1 MADSKTKKKCSFCG
15 RSENEVGFLI
25 TGMNGYICDSCAT
38 QAYEITQEALGES
51 KKSAGATKLNL
62 KELPKPVEIKKFL
75 DQYVI
80 GQDDAKE
87 TLSVAVYN
95 HYKRINY
102 NIEHNINPND
112 KSNDA
117 LVLDKS
123 NILLIGPTGSG
134 KTYIVRM
141 IAKLLDVPFTIVD
154 ATSFT
159 ESGYV
164 GEDVESILSRLL
176 MECDYDTKKAE
187 RGIVFIDEVDKL
199 KKSSAGASVT
209 KDVNGSGVQQ
219 AMLKLLE
226 GSKVMVPPQG
236 GRKHP
241 EMPMI
246 EVDTTNILFIC
257 GGAFVGLDK
266 IVDKRTKA
274 SSKVSVGFVHNDN
287 DVVVDKNKKVTPD
300 DVKKFGMI
308 PEFVGRVPVITQVNK
323 LDKHALI
330 RILTEP
336 KNNIVDQY
344 KEMLKIDGINLTFDP
359 KVYELIASQADKY
372 GLGARGLKGIMETI
386 MRHPMYELPSK
397 NVKNYKMTLKK
408 VKEYL
413 EAV

>member
-1 MADSKTKKKCSFCG
+1 MEYCNFCG
-15 RSENEVGFLI
+15 RSEKEVGPMYYGLKGCICKECADLLYDVLAEYKEFDVSAEDAIDTEPTDEKLI
-25 TGMNGYICDSCAT
+25 I
-38 QAYEITQEALGES
+38 
-51 KKSAGATKLNL
+51 
-62 KELPKPVEIKKFL
+62 PKPMEIKKYL
-75 DQYVI
+75 DDYVI

-266 IVDKRTKA
+266 IVEKRTKT

-287 DVVVDKNKKVTPD
+287 NVVVDKNKKVTPD

-359 KVYELIASQADKY
+359 KVYELIANQADKY

-386 MRHPMYELPSK
+386 MKRPMYELPSK

-408 VKEYL
+408 AKEYL

>member
-1 MADSKTKKKCSFCG
+1 MEYCNFCG
-15 RSENEVGFLI
+15 RSEKEVGPMYYGLKGCICKECADLLYDVLAEYKEFDVSAEDAIDDEPTDEKLI
-25 TGMNGYICDSCAT
+25 I
-38 QAYEITQEALGES
+38 
-51 KKSAGATKLNL
+51 
-62 KELPKPVEIKKFL
+62 PKPMEIKKYL
-75 DQYVI
+75 DDYVI

-199 KKSSAGASVT
+199 KKNSAGASVT

-266 IVDKRTKA
+266 IVDKRTKS
-274 SSKVSVGFVHNDN
+274 SSKVS
-287 DVVVDKNKKVTPD
+287 VDKNKKVTPD

-359 KVYELIASQADKY
+359 KVYELIANQADKY

-386 MRHPMYELPSK
+386 MRRPMYELPSK

-408 VKEYL
+408 AKEYL

>member
-1 MADSKTKKKCSFCG
+1 MEYCNFCG
-15 RSENEVGFLI
+15 RSEKEVGPMYYGLKGCICKECADLLYDVLAEYKEFDVPAEDAIDAESTDEKLI
-25 TGMNGYICDSCAT
+25 I
-38 QAYEITQEALGES
+38 
-51 KKSAGATKLNL
+51 
-62 KELPKPVEIKKFL
+62 PKPMEIKKYL
-75 DQYVI
+75 DDYVI

-266 IVDKRTKA
+266 IVEKRTKA

-287 DVVVDKNKKVTPD
+287 DVVVKKYVTRGVILMEIEHKYLINKSDLPD
-300 DVKKFGMI
+300 GYDTYPAKSIKQGYLLHKPALRIRKEILLPDGELCAAHAAARVDVIRAAFKHI
-308 PEFVGRVPVITQVNK
+308 AESVSRNAAVVVGR
-323 LDKHALI
+323 
-330 RILTEP
+330 
-336 KNNIVDQY
+336 
-344 KEMLKIDGINLTFDP
+344 KICDWERERKRF
-359 KVYELIASQADKY
+359 AF
-372 GLGARGLKGIMETI
+372 ARL
-386 MRHPMYELPSK
+386 
-397 NVKNYKMTLKK
+397 
-408 VKEYL
+408 
-413 EAV
+413 

>member
-1 MADSKTKKKCSFCG
+1 MEYCNFCG
-15 RSENEVGFLI
+15 RSEKEVGPMYYGLKGCICKECADLLYDVLAEYKEFDVSSEDVIDVEPVDEKLI
-25 TGMNGYICDSCAT
+25 I
-38 QAYEITQEALGES
+38 
-51 KKSAGATKLNL
+51 
-62 KELPKPVEIKKFL
+62 PKPKEIKQYL
-75 DQYVI
+75 DDYVI

-112 KSNDA
+112 KSNDT
-117 LVLDKS
+117 LILDKS

-199 KKSSAGASVT
+199 KKGSAGASVT

-257 GGAFVGLDK
+257 GGAFVGLDE
-266 IVDKRTKA
+266 IVDKRTKV
-274 SSKVSVGFVHNDN
+274 SSNVSVGFVHNDN
-287 DVVVDKNKKVTPD
+287 DVAVDKNKKVTPD

-308 PEFVGRVPVITQVNK
+308 PEFVGRVPVITQVKK

-386 MRHPMYELPSK
+386 MKRPMYELPSK
-397 NVKNYKMTLKK
+397 NVKSYKMTLKK
-408 VKEYL
+408 AKEYL

>member
-1 MADSKTKKKCSFCG
+1 MEKEK
-15 RSENEVGFLI
+15 EIEQNEVRIPTPKQL
-25 TGMNGYICDSCAT
+25 
-38 QAYEITQEALGES
+38 YEI
-51 KKSAGATKLNL
+51 
-62 KELPKPVEIKKFL
+62 L
-75 DQYVI
+75 DKYVI
-80 GQDDAKE
+80 GQSEAKK

-266 IVDKRTKA
+266 IVEKRTKA

-287 DVVVDKNKKVTPD
+287 DVAVDKNKKVTPD

-408 VKEYL
+408 AKEYL